1 MKSKIILCFVFS
13 ISVALFAC
21 SNNRGTEGKTGNSTD
36 TNYSDSRRNS
46 TVTTNTITEDST
58 ATRDS
63 AQHQGRQGVDQ

>member
-1 MKSKIILCFVFS
+1 MKSKHFLYLVLSAWFTV
-13 ISVALFAC
+13 VGC
-21 SNNRGTEGKTGNSTD
+21 SNNRGTEGKTDNSTD

-46 TVTTNTITEDST
+46 TVTTNTITKDST